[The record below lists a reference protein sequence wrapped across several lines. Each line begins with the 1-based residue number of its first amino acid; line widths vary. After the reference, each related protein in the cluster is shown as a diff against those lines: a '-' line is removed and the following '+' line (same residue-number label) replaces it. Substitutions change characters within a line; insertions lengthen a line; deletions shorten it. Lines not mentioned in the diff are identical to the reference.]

1 MKMAEFENINDGVSG
16 SVVIAENALEYMR
29 QEARNSKAAD
39 RSAFFLEMT
48 KKSDRICKNLW
59 FMAGIYNQIKSVIK
73 NSRMNTRAER
83 DVKVLQ
89 KTFDEQVDI
98 ALKDAKERVEK
109 TGKYA
114 ARLFMVET
122 SIFVFSNSESIIKA
136 LSILKNQIGT
146 ELKIHTIEAKPGSEG
161 LVFAETCADMGFQVL
176 VYPDLNLNNAVANS
190 DLVVMGA
197 DRLLTREFF
206 NKSGSSIVLDYA
218 AKYGKQSVIVADRS
232 KILKLSDFL
241 VGNVYQNSETNF
253 TFKNS
258 RISEISYYFERIPYD
273 NVTRISTDIGNFEF
287 EDFRVR
293 YLE

>member
-1 MKMAEFENINDGVSG
+1 MYDMDNINNGVSG
-16 SVVIAENALEYMR
+16 SLVIADNALEYMR
-29 QEARNSKAAD
+29 KAALNSKASD

-59 FMAGIYNQIKSVIK
+59 YMAGIYNQLKTVIK
-73 NSRMNTRAER
+73 NSRVNTRAER
-83 DVKVLQ
+83 DVKVL
-89 KTFDEQVDI
+89 KKIFDEQVDI
-98 ALKDAKERVEK
+98 ALKDAKERIEK

-114 ARLFMVET
+114 VRLFMVET
-122 SIFVFSNSESIIKA
+122 SIFVFSNSK
-136 LSILKNQIGT
+136 SILKALNILHNQIGT

-161 LVFAETCADMGFQVL
+161 LIFAEQCADMGFQVL

-190 DLVVMGA
+190 DLVVIGA
-197 DRLLTREFF
+197 DRLLSREFF
-206 NKSGSSIVLDYA
+206 NKSGTSIVLDYA

-241 VGNVYQNSETNF
+241 VGNVYQNSEANF
-253 TFKNS
+253 EFKNKN
-258 RISEISYYFERIPYD
+258 ISEISYYFERISYE
-273 NVTRISTDIGNFEF
+273 NVTRITTDIGNFEF

>member
-1 MKMAEFENINDGVSG
+1 MFDMDNINNGVSG
-16 SVVIAENALEYMR
+16 STVIADNALEYMR
-29 QEARNSKAAD
+29 KVALNSKASD

-59 FMAGIYNQIKSVIK
+59 YMAGIYNQLKTVIK
-73 NSRMNTRAER
+73 NSRVNTRAER
-83 DVKVLQ
+83 DVKVL
-89 KTFDEQVDI
+89 KKIFDEQVDI
-98 ALKDAKERVEK
+98 ALKDAKERIEK

-114 ARLFMVET
+114 VRLFMVET
-122 SIFVFSNSESIIKA
+122 SIFVFSNSK
-136 LSILKNQIGT
+136 SILKALNILHNQVGT

-161 LVFAETCADMGFQVL
+161 LIFAEQCADMGFQVL

-190 DLVVMGA
+190 DLVVIGA
-197 DRLLTREFF
+197 DRLLSREFF
-206 NKSGSSIVLDYA
+206 NKSGTSIVLDYA

-241 VGNVYQNSETNF
+241 VGNVHQNSEANF
-253 TFKNS
+253 EFKNKN
-258 RISEISYYFERIPYD
+258 ISEISYYFERISYE
-273 NVTRISTDIGNFEF
+273 NVTRITTDIGNFEF